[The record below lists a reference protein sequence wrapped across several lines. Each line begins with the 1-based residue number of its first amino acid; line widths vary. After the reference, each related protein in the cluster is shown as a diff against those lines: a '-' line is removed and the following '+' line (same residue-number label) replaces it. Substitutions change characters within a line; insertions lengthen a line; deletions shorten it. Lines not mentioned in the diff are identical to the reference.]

1 MSVSF
6 LLRNGTIVD
15 GSGQPAFAGNV
26 AIDGGRIVGVGTCA
40 GIEAER
46 TLDVSGLVVT
56 PGFIDSHS
64 HSSLKIF
71 EEPYA
76 EAKTR
81 QGITTEIF
89 GQDGIC
95 LAPLPLPYVAT
106 WRKNLAGLEGESD
119 AIDWRHET
127 TADYLARLEE
137 SGVGPNVGYL
147 APHGNIRMEAMG
159 LAQRLATAAELER
172 MAEILRREMEAGALG
187 LSTGLI
193 YIPCAYADTA
203 ELVALNRVVAEYD
216 GVFVV
221 HQRSE
226 ADDILASMEEV
237 FRIGR
242 ESGVKI
248 HFSHFKV
255 CGKQNWEKVDK
266 ALALLD
272 RAREEGLR
280 VSFDQYPY
288 VAGSTML
295 GVILPPWAHDG
306 GTERL
311 LERLGDPE
319 KRCRMVHDIEHGLP
333 GWDNFVEFAGL
344 DQIFITSVK
353 SAANRDLIGKTLV
366 EIGRMRGKP
375 PFDAVFDLLREEEN
389 AVGMVDFYGKEEHI
403 VRFLLRPEQNVCTD
417 GLLGGTPH
425 PRVFGAFP
433 RVLGKYVREEK
444 VLSLEAAVRKM
455 SAKTAEVF
463 GLSDRGRVA
472 QGCWADLVV
481 FDPQT
486 VVDRGT
492 FINPV
497 QYPLGIRHVLVN
509 GEPVLEE
516 GRLLKRRDTGKVLRR
531 GRR

>member
-1 MSVSF
+1 MDVSI
-6 LLRNGTIVD
+6 LLQNGTIVD
-15 GSGQPAFAGNV
+15 GSGQPAFTGSV
-26 AIDGGRIVGVGTCA
+26 AIDGGRIVAVGACEEI
-40 GIEAER
+40 GAER
-46 TLDVSGLVVT
+46 ILDVSGLVVA

-64 HSSLKIF
+64 HSGLKIF

-95 LAPLPLPYVAT
+95 LAPLPLSYVAT
-106 WRKNLAGLEGESD
+106 WRKNLAGLDGESE
-119 AIDWRHET
+119 AIDWRYET
-127 TADYLARLEE
+127 TAGYLARLEKA
-137 SGVGPNVGYL
+137 GIGPNAGYL
-147 APHGNIRMEAMG
+147 APHGNLRMEAMG
-159 LAQRLATAAELER
+159 LEQRLASAAELAR
-172 MAEILRREMEAGALG
+172 MTEILRREMEAGALG

-226 ADDILASMEEV
+226 ADDILASMEEI
-237 FRIGR
+237 FRVGR
-242 ESGVKI
+242 ETGVKL

-255 CGKQNWEKVDK
+255 CGKKNWDKVDA
-266 ALALLD
+266 ALELLD

-311 LERLGDPE
+311 LERLADPGQ
-319 KRCRMVHDIEHGLP
+319 RRRMVYDIEHGLP

-344 DQIFITSVK
+344 DQIFVTNVRT
-353 SAANRDLIGKTLV
+353 AANRDLVGKTLV
-366 EIGRMRGKP
+366 EIGRMRGKSP
-375 PFDAVFDLLREEEN
+375 YDAVFDLLREEEN

-433 RVLGKYVREEK
+433 RVLGKYVREER
-444 VLSLEAAVRKM
+444 VLGLEAAVRKM
-455 SAKTAEVF
+455 SGKTAEVF
-463 GLSDRGRVA
+463 GLTDRGRLA
-472 QGCWADLVV
+472 PGCWADLVV

-492 FINPV
+492 FIDPV

-516 GRLLKRRDTGKVLRR
+516 GQLLKRTGSGQVLRR
-531 GRR
+531 GDR

>member
-26 AIDGGRIVGVGTCA
+26 AIDGGRIVGVGACA

-89 GQDGIC
+89 GQDGIPAWRRC
-95 LAPLPLPYVAT
+95 PCRTSPPGART
-106 WRKNLAGLEGESD
+106 WRGLEGESD

-127 TADYLARLEE
+127 TAGYLARLEE

-193 YIPCAYADTA
+193 YIPCAHADTA

-242 ESGVKI
+242 ELGVKI
-248 HFSHFKV
+248 DFSHFKV

-295 GVILPPWAHDG
+295 RCHPSP
-306 GTERL
+306 
-311 LERLGDPE
+311 LGP
-319 KRCRMVHDIEHGLP
+319 RRGHRAAARAARAIP
-333 GWDNFVEFAGL
+333 R
-344 DQIFITSVK
+344 
-353 SAANRDLIGKTLV
+353 SAAAWCMISSTACRAGTTLSSLPV
-366 EIGRMRGKP
+366 STRSSSPASRVP
-375 PFDAVFDLLREEEN
+375 P
-389 AVGMVDFYGKEEHI
+389 
-403 VRFLLRPEQNVCTD
+403 
-417 GLLGGTPH
+417 
-425 PRVFGAFP
+425 
-433 RVLGKYVREEK
+433 
-444 VLSLEAAVRKM
+444 
-455 SAKTAEVF
+455 TA
-463 GLSDRGRVA
+463 
-472 QGCWADLVV
+472 
-481 FDPQT
+481 T
-486 VVDRGT
+486 
-492 FINPV
+492 
-497 QYPLGIRHVLVN
+497 
-509 GEPVLEE
+509 
-516 GRLLKRRDTGKVLRR
+516 
-531 GRR
+531 